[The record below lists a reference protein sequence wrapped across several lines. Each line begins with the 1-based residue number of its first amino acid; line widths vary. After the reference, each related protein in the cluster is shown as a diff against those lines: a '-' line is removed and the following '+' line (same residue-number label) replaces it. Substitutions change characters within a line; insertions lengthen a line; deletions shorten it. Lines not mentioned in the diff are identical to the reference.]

1 MICDLL
7 RIIRFFYAALGDV
20 RKRGAKGAGLSV
32 VWFLGGDGQI
42 TGIDVLP
49 VIDRHLRAD
58 LKKRGFARKASL
70 TQCAGMAWKL
80 LKKSMLIIG
89 RAFDDKKK

>member
-32 VWFLGGDGQI
+32 VWFWGDGQI

-58 LKKRGFARKASL
+58 LKKRGFARNREADF
-70 TQCAGMAWKL
+70 T
-80 LKKSMLIIG
+80 G
-89 RAFDDKKK
+89 RFAKTRICP

>member
-7 RIIRFFYAALGDV
+7 RIIRFFYAAPGDV

-32 VWFLGGDGQI
+32 VWFWGDGQI

-58 LKKRGFARKASL
+58 LKKRGFARNRE
-70 TQCAGMAWKL
+70 AGFT
-80 LKKSMLIIG
+80 G
-89 RAFDDKKK
+89 RFEKTEICP

>member
-32 VWFLGGDGQI
+32 VWFLGDGQI

-49 VIDRHLRAD
+49 VTVRRVLRAD
-58 LKKRGFARKASL
+58 LKKRRFARNREADF
-70 TQCAGMAWKL
+70 T
-80 LKKSMLIIG
+80 G
-89 RAFDDKKK
+89 RFAKTEICP

>member
-20 RKRGAKGAGLSV
+20 RKRGEKGAGLSV
-32 VWFLGGDGQI
+32 VWFWGDGQI

-58 LKKRGFARKASL
+58 LQKRRFARKASL
-70 TQCAGMAWKL
+70 T
-80 LKKSMLIIG
+80 
-89 RAFDDKKK
+89 

>member
-32 VWFLGGDGQI
+32 VCFLGDGQI

-49 VIDRHLRAD
+49 VSDRHLRAD
-58 LKKRGFARKASL
+58 LQKRGFARKASL
-70 TQCAGMAWKL
+70 T
-80 LKKSMLIIG
+80 
-89 RAFDDKKK
+89 

>member
-32 VWFLGGDGQI
+32 VWFFGCYGQI
-42 TGIDVLP
+42 MEIDVLP
-49 VIDRHLRAD
+49 VIKRRVLRAD
-58 LKKRGFARKASL
+58 FKKRRFARNREADF
-70 TQCAGMAWKL
+70 T
-80 LKKSMLIIG
+80 G
-89 RAFDDKKK
+89 RFAKTGICP

>member
-7 RIIRFFYAALGDV
+7 RIIRFFYAAPGDV
-20 RKRGAKGAGLSV
+20 QKRGAKGRACRWSGFG
-32 VWFLGGDGQI
+32 WYGQI

-58 LKKRGFARKASL
+58 LKKRGFARK
-70 TQCAGMAWKL
+70 
-80 LKKSMLIIG
+80 
-89 RAFDDKKK
+89 DP

>member
-1 MICDLL
+1 M
-7 RIIRFFYAALGDV
+7 
-20 RKRGAKGAGLSV
+20 
-32 VWFLGGDGQI
+32 VWFLGDGQI

-58 LKKRGFARKASL
+58 LKNEDLPVIERMVLRADLQKRGFARKASL

-80 LKKSMLIIG
+80 LKKSTLIIG

>member
-1 MICDLL
+1 M
-7 RIIRFFYAALGDV
+7 

-49 VIDRHLRAD
+49 VIDRRLRAD
-58 LKKRGFARKASL
+58 LQKRGFARNRE
-70 TQCAGMAWKL
+70 AGFT
-80 LKKSMLIIG
+80 G
-89 RAFDDKKK
+89 RFAKTGICP

>member
-20 RKRGAKGAGLSV
+20 RKKRSEKGGLIGGLV
-32 VWFLGGDGQI
+32 FGGDGQI

-49 VIDRHLRAD
+49 VTVRRVLRAD
-58 LKKRGFARKASL
+58 LKKRGFARNREAVF
-70 TQCAGMAWKL
+70 T
-80 LKKSMLIIG
+80 G
-89 RAFDDKKK
+89 RFAKTEICP